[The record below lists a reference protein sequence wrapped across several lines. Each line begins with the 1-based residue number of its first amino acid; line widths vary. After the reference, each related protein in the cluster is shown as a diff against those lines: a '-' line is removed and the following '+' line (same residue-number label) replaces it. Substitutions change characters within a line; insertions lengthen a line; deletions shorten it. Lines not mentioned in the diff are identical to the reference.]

1 MVRRATYG
9 YKACINCKNARY
21 QKGKNTVQNCKGK
34 DFSDE
39 WSGIFILFKPEES
52 QLAKILGIK
61 NPGMYAIKVR

>member
-1 MVRRATYG
+1 MVRKATYG
-9 YKACINCKNARY
+9 FKACINCRMLV
-21 QKGKNTVQNCKGK
+21 QKKEKICPNCKGK

-61 NPGMYAIKVR
+61 TPGMYAVKVR

>member
-9 YKACINCKNARY
+9 YKACMNCKMLVP
-21 QKGKNTVQNCKGK
+21 KKEKICPNCKGK

-52 QLAKILGIK
+52 QLAKMLGIK